1 MTRHCFKCG
10 TTWAFNRQPGR
21 AETCERCGADLRVC
35 LNCISYD
42 PKVAYQCRDRRAEEV
57 ADKDRANFCE
67 FFEMAKHEWTGPG
80 ASSREDSAREKLK
93 KLLGD

>member
-10 TTWAFNRQPGR
+10 TIWTFNRPPGR

-35 LNCISYD
+35 LNCISHD
-42 PKVAYQCRDRRAEEV
+42 PKVAYQCSDRRAEEV

-67 FFEMAKHEWTGPG
+67 FFEMAKREWTGTG
-80 ASSREDSAREKLK
+80 TSSREDSAREKLK

>member
-10 TTWAFNRQPGR
+10 LEWPFNRTPGR
-21 AETCERCGADLRVC
+21 TETCERCGADLHVC
-35 LNCISYD
+35 FNCISYD

-67 FFEMAKHEWTGPG
+67 FFEMAKREWTKPS
-80 ASSREDSAREKLK
+80 ARSREDAAREKLK
-93 KLLGD
+93 KLLGN